1 MLKRPPRIVSRLVRL
16 IILQGYTGYINSERN
31 LLIPIKGH
39 STHVGKRASAE
50 ASRLEAAN
58 VTSDAMLA
66 TMHTMHHPPH
76 PSSAYVVPN
85 GTGGGYWIKDASRGA
100 SGPDARP
107 APSKPFVA
115 RSSYHHEV
123 CAPRVRAGVVPR
135 ARPVP
140 SSAPPPSSAAAP
152 RARLDDV
159 TRYDRD
165 FGVEGSNPLKRAP
178 SSANARGIGAGLTQ
192 RSTTAELN
200 LGTSRVT
207 RHLPGYAGFV
217 PATAGNP
224 TALDHSDG
232 VTAKPSPKDA
242 MLMKALD
249 QYHRGATPGQTLWR
263 PQHPRNVVF
272 PPNPPT
278 ERTTTGEA
286 NARPFAGGPAKPPE
300 RARGKDDGGPGP
312 GVMSFF
318 TAGVETVSDNG
329 KTNAQQFY
337 AHVRPFEGQ
346 TSAFHPSRTT
356 ARGSRFVE

>member
-1 MLKRPPRIVSRLVRL
+1 MDTGSIRAGPVRAPPRSRSLFPPHSLPSPCAQTPAPPPNCLSSRPSHHSP
-16 IILQGYTGYINSERN
+16 GYTGYINSERN

-66 TMHTMHHPPH
+66 TMHAMHHPH

-85 GTGGGYWIKDASRGA
+85 GTVLDRGA
-100 SGPDARP
+100 SAASPGPTP
-107 APSKPFVA
+107 APRPRN
-115 RSSYHHEV
+115 RSSR
-123 CAPRVRAGVVPR
+123 ARRTTTRSARRVRAAWSPRPPR
-135 ARPVP
+135 ALVG
-140 SSAPPPSSAAAP
+140 AAAERRRP

-178 SSANARGIGAGLTQ
+178 LRERARHRRGLTQ

-217 PATAGNP
+217 PASAGNP

-278 ERTTTGEA
+278 ERTTTGRQREA
-286 NARPFAGGPAKPPE
+286 ARGGPRNRP
-300 RARGKDDGGPGP
+300 R
-312 GVMSFF
+312 S
-318 TAGVETVSDNG
+318 AG
-329 KTNAQQFY
+329 
-337 AHVRPFEGQ
+337 
-346 TSAFHPSRTT
+346 RTT
-356 ARGSRFVE
+356 EAPAPG